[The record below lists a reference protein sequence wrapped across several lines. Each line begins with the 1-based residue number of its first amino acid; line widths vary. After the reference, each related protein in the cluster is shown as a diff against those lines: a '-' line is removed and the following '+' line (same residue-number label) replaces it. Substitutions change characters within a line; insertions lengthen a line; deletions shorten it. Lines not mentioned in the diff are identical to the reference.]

1 MMRSV
6 LVGAVRRSV
15 AWGSRAGVAL
25 ACVALLVGSRSAW
38 AFKDSVPDWVRT
50 AAQQTLPQYPAETKA
65 VVLLDETTLTVDK
78 DGHAVEHHRR
88 VVKILRQE
96 GRDDALVVVPF
107 DKDTK
112 LLSLHVWSI
121 GPDGHE
127 YALKD
132 SEIMEYG
139 DPGEGGVLYQDE
151 RYKVARA
158 PGRDPGGVVAAEYE
172 QRMPGYMSEDDWI
185 FQQDI
190 PSVSRAFTLEM
201 PLGFTYAAVWAHAK
215 PIAPIDLE
223 HQRLRW
229 EVKDVS
235 GIDLTKVPMH
245 PNELS
250 LAGRMTVHFAGPS
263 VGTPVGGTWQ
273 SIGEWYTQLAK
284 DRMAATP
291 EIAAK
296 ATELT
301 QGKTDFA
308 DKSEAIAEFVQK
320 QIRYFVVERGI
331 GGLQP
336 HAADEIFR
344 NRYGDCKDK
353 ATLLSAMLSS
363 VGVHSAIVLVDT
375 RRGIVDPDAPSLM
388 GNHAIAAIEIPA
400 GYNSPRLRSVVTTKT
415 GKRYLIFDP
424 TWEKTAFGQL
434 ENNLQGGYGL
444 LTEGSESQVIQ
455 FPVLSPELN
464 TIHRTASF
472 QLEADGSLT
481 GMVTDKRFGD
491 LSENR
496 RDLFSKGTA
505 KEQEEYLNRVL
516 QQDFTSFS
524 MSDVKNENV
533 DAFNKELTTSYSVAA
548 QRFGVKTGPL
558 LMVRPRVL
566 GREGL
571 EPDTEARK
579 VPIDLNETM
588 QEQDDYTIKLP
599 AGYAVDEM
607 PDPVKVDLGF
617 AAYESSTQ
625 LVGDTLHYKRTYT
638 VREVTLP
645 AEKYGEVQKLA
656 RVIGA
661 DEQSRA
667 VLKKQ

>member
-1 MMRSV
+1 
-6 LVGAVRRSV
+6 
-15 AWGSRAGVAL
+15 
-25 ACVALLVGSRSAW
+25 
-38 AFKDSVPDWVRT
+38 
-50 AAQQTLPQYPAETKA
+50 
-65 VVLLDETTLTVDK
+65 
-78 DGHAVEHHRR
+78 
-88 VVKILRQE
+88 
-96 GRDDALVVVPF
+96 
-107 DKDTK
+107 
-112 LLSLHVWSI
+112 
-121 GPDGHE
+121 
-127 YALKD
+127 
-132 SEIMEYG
+132 
-139 DPGEGGVLYQDE
+139 
-151 RYKVARA
+151 
-158 PGRDPGGVVAAEYE
+158 
-172 QRMPGYMSEDDWI
+172 
-185 FQQDI
+185 
-190 PSVSRAFTLEM
+190 
-201 PLGFTYAAVWAHAK
+201 
-215 PIAPIDLE
+215 
-223 HQRLRW
+223 
-229 EVKDVS
+229 
-235 GIDLTKVPMH
+235 
-245 PNELS
+245 
-250 LAGRMTVHFAGPS
+250 
-263 VGTPVGGTWQ
+263 
-273 SIGEWYTQLAK
+273 
-284 DRMAATP
+284 
-291 EIAAK
+291 
-296 ATELT
+296 
-301 QGKTDFA
+301 
-308 DKSEAIAEFVQK
+308 
-320 QIRYFVVERGI
+320 
-331 GGLQP
+331 
-336 HAADEIFR
+336 
-344 NRYGDCKDK
+344 
-353 ATLLSAMLSS
+353 
-363 VGVHSAIVLVDT
+363 
-375 RRGIVDPDAPSLM
+375 
-388 GNHAIAAIEIPA
+388 
-400 GYNSPRLRSVVTTKT
+400 VVTTKT